1 MKINK
6 ILIAEPSPIVSA
18 GLFRFLEDSNQLQI
32 VSVVDNVDDLNDK
45 MIIYTPDI
53 LIVNPLIMGYTNNNI
68 IRQINQN
75 YPDTICIALVTTFID
90 KNLLKYFKETIE
102 LCDNK
107 QKVTNKIF
115 ALLNNNDES
124 SSQNESVDLSN
135 RETDVLICVAKGMT
149 NKDISD
155 MLNISVHTVI
165 THRKNIVKKTGI
177 KSVSGLTV
185 YALLNNLVEESE
197 IYE

>member
-32 VSVVDNVDDLNDK
+32 VSVVDNLDDLNDK

-102 LCDNK
+102 LSDNK